1 MPMFFLYTFLVLSF
15 LVSSVSQTFCAT
27 KEERKGAPL
36 DFEGFARLYLSLTE
50 GPRAIGSQKP
60 EVAETILSL
69 MPLVR
74 GHAHFTKG
82 FQSLVSAKDLDSVG
96 YMRMVRGLVGDKI
109 TDGVLKLDAQ
119 ITARFAD
126 FLFQSLEGILR
137 IHAQVKNKAG
147 EDCVG
152 AMNEGLSNLLQEINE
167 ASNRTAADIMTALAF
182 GWQSEDPRWSIGV
195 KTLFSRSIRYSGSL
209 TSESVQRKLAFLELL
224 GEDKRA
230 FGQLASDAGQAEFYA
245 LCGDNVMA
253 VHCFEELMF
262 YQKINAALSACV
274 TRSPLE
280 EMVMRTGEVMGGN
293 VPKLLELFGEQTPSL
308 SSGRRFVI
316 DQIRNQTLRK
326 LILPN
331 TSFIEGLLNPL
342 VEFVA
347 KEALQIKAER
357 TAQKKKEK
365 KRKKNAKEKAKKALE
380 KAAQEQESSGAAASV
395 SSERIDES
403 RSNVEESD
411 LAQEQEQEQEQES
424 SGAAASVSSAVMKD
438 DEEDEDSDEES
449 GFNLAAALHFQKGH
463 KRQVASTVADM
474 GGAASS
480 VSSKEISFPRSTFSE
495 VVLEHERGTV
505 NTLDFREFLAHVRG
519 SIEKPRN
526 NGMTYY
532 TLPNVNGTGNILY
545 HVHLP
550 HADKD
555 PFYRAILH
563 HFIRPSVAD
572 AGFTAEMFG

>member
-395 SSERIDES
+395 SS
-403 RSNVEESD
+403 
-411 LAQEQEQEQEQES
+411 
-424 SGAAASVSSAVMKD
+424 AVMKD

>member
-1 MPMFFLYTFLVLSF
+1 
-15 LVSSVSQTFCAT
+15 
-27 KEERKGAPL
+27 
-36 DFEGFARLYLSLTE
+36 
-50 GPRAIGSQKP
+50 
-60 EVAETILSL
+60 
-69 MPLVR
+69 
-74 GHAHFTKG
+74 
-82 FQSLVSAKDLDSVG
+82 
-96 YMRMVRGLVGDKI
+96 
-109 TDGVLKLDAQ
+109 
-119 ITARFAD
+119 
-126 FLFQSLEGILR
+126 
-137 IHAQVKNKAG
+137 
-147 EDCVG
+147 
-152 AMNEGLSNLLQEINE
+152 MNEGLSNLLQEINE

-209 TSESVQRKLAFLELL
+209 TSKSVQRKLAFLELL

-230 FGQLASDAGQAEFYA
+230 FGQLASDAGEAEFYA
-245 LCGDNVMA
+245 LCGNNIKA
-253 VHCFEELMF
+253 VQNFEELMF

-274 TRSPLE
+274 TRSPFG

-316 DQIRNQTLRK
+316 DQIKQQALRGVV
-326 LILPN
+326 LPN
-331 TSFIEGLLNPL
+331 TALVKGLLNPL

-380 KAAQEQESSGAAASV
+380 KAAQEQEQESSGAAALV
-395 SSERIDES
+395 SSERIDER
-403 RSNVEESD
+403 RSKEEQSD
-411 LAQEQEQEQEQES
+411 LAPKEEQES

-480 VSSKEISFPRSTFSE
+480 VSSKETSFPRSTFSE
-495 VVLEHERGTV
+495 VVVGHQRGTV
-505 NTLDFREFLAHVRG
+505 NTLNFREFLAHVRG

-555 PFYRAILH
+555 PFYPAILN
-563 HFIRPSVAD
+563 HFIRPSVTD